1 MVGIPET
8 VPTTDD
14 VTGVEKV
21 RVDVPIV
28 TTLAAVVEELTTSAE
43 ESVVTLVSAAVEE
56 PTTGVEIAL
65 ETADV
70 NKVLATGLGLAVET
84 TNKLELDGAIETVV
98 AVIVLPLTTTTVV
111 LVTAKTPEV
120 VLVTNSVVPVV
131 VGTTDENMTV
141 SLLPVAVGCTDE
153 EVEDPRTTTGIVVV
167 ETATV
172 VP

>member
-28 TTLAAVVEELTTSAE
+28 TTLAAVVEELTIAAE
-43 ESVVTLVSAAVEE
+43 ESVVKLVSAAVEE
-56 PTTGVEIAL
+56 PTTGVEMAL

-70 NKVLATGLGLAVET
+70 
-84 TNKLELDGAIETVV
+84 NKLELDGAIETVV

-111 LVTAKTPEV
+111 LVTT
-120 VLVTNSVVPVV
+120 SVVPVV

-141 SLLPVAVGCTDE
+141 
-153 EVEDPRTTTGIVVV
+153 
-167 ETATV
+167 
-172 VP
+172 

>member
-8 VPTTDD
+8 VLTTDD

-21 RVDVPIV
+21 RVDVPMV
-28 TTLAAVVEELTTSAE
+28 TTLAAVVEELTIAAE
-43 ESVVTLVSAAVEE
+43 ESVVTLVSAVVE
-56 PTTGVEIAL
+56 PTTGVE

-111 LVTAKTPEV
+111 LVTAKTSEV
-120 VLVTNSVVPVV
+120 VLVTTSVVPVV

-141 SLLPVAVGCTDE
+141 PVLPVAVGCTDE